1 MSIGSQIKLY
11 RNKLNLK
18 YRELG
23 DACNMDGKTISAL
36 EKRDSN
42 RSDFFPAIAAAFGLT
57 VEQLADESKV
67 YDVRLVDK
75 TQQMVTPIDANR
87 PVGLWPFKKVTP
99 AQYDLLE
106 DDDRV
111 AVENHILLFLQARA
125 SPAYQAEPA
134 IKSLSA

>member
-23 DACNMDGKTISAL
+23 DACGMDGKTISAL
-36 EKRDSN
+36 EKRQSN

-57 VEQLADESKV
+57 IEQLADESKV

-75 TQQMVTPIDANR
+75 TRQAVISIDANR
-87 PVGLWPFKKVTP
+87 LVGPWPFKRVTP
-99 AQYDLLE
+99 SEYDLLE
-106 DDDRV
+106 DADRV
-111 AVENHILLFLQARA
+111 AIESHILLFLQARA
-125 SPAYQAEPA
+125 SPTNQTEPA